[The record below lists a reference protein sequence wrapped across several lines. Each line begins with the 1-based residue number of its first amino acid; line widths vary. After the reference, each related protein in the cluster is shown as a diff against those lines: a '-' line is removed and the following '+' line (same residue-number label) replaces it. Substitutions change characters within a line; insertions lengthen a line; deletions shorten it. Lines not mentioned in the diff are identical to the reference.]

1 MYLESNYSVGKNL
14 TAGVANT
21 MFTVP
26 TGYEANV
33 TMLFVANR
41 TGSTSNYSASWVNG
55 STITFQ
61 ENKSLNDGD
70 YDQFGGNYGL
80 FLLMREGD
88 SLRITP
94 AAGSTFTAI
103 ASFTLKK
110 ADSIKYDLTV

>member
-1 MYLESNYSVGKNL
+1 MYPESDYSVGKNL
-14 TAGVANT
+14 TAGVENT
-21 MFTVP
+21 IFTVP
-26 TGYEANV
+26 TGYEAKV

-41 TGSTSNYSASWVNG
+41 TGSTSSYSASWVNG

-61 ENKSLNDGD
+61 GNKSLNDGD
-70 YDQFGGNYGL
+70 YDQFGGNYGI